1 MPTSQDEDVA
11 RMVAQALALPNLATA
26 SLGDEYSY
34 NLGLPVCII
43 DTVFRLGACDRPL
56 VQALHQTPWE

>member
-1 MPTSQDEDVA
+1 MPILTLQDEDVA
-11 RMVAQALALPNLATA
+11 RVVAQALALPNLATA

-43 DTVFRLGACDRPL
+43 DAVFSRGVLFERTRHTV
-56 VQALHQTPWE
+56 